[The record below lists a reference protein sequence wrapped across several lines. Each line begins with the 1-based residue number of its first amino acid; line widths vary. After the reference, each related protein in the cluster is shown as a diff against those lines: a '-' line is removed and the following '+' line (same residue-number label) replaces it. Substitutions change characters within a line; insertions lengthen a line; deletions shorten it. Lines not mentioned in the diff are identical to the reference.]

1 MVPSW
6 SRTSRPVLV
15 THIADNGS
23 PARRWFRRIHSSVP
37 RLAGLLVV
45 ITGFTAPRVVASQS
59 GDDAQAL
66 AVVQRL
72 FDGMRTRDTALLRS
86 IFDSSARLVSTRQGE
101 MRTQSADGFIRAIAT
116 AKAGVVLNERMWAP
130 EVRIDADLAQ
140 VWAKYDFHNNETFS
154 HCGVDAFELTRA
166 SSGWKIVQVAYT
178 VRTTGCTPAPA
189 R

>member
-1 MVPSW
+1 
-6 SRTSRPVLV
+6 LV

-23 PARRWFRRIHSSVP
+23 PARCWFRRIHSSVP

-59 GDDAQAL
+59 GDDAPAL

-116 AKAGVVLNERMWAP
+116 AKAGVVL
-130 EVRIDADLAQ
+130 
-140 VWAKYDFHNNETFS
+140 
-154 HCGVDAFELTRA
+154 
-166 SSGWKIVQVAYT
+166 
-178 VRTTGCTPAPA
+178 
-189 R
+189 

>member
-1 MVPSW
+1 
-6 SRTSRPVLV
+6 LV
-15 THIADNGS
+15 TYIADNDS
-23 PARRWFRRIHSSVP
+23 AARRRFARV
-37 RLAGLLVV
+37 RLGVVGLACAFALIV
-45 ITGFTAPRVVASQS
+45 GFTARRAGASQS
-59 GDDAQAL
+59 TDDAQAL

-72 FDGMRTRDTALLRS
+72 FDGMRTRDTALLRA
-86 IFDSSARLVSTRQGE
+86 IFDSSARLISTRQGE

-116 AKAGVVLNERMWAP
+116 AKPGVVLNERMWAP

-140 VWAKYDFHNNETFS
+140 VWAKYDFHNSETFS
-154 HCGVDAFELTRA
+154 HCGVDAFELTRT